1 MGPIIKMTDIK
12 VAYGGNTVLNGVNLK
27 IEKGEVLAIIGPS
40 GSGKSTLLRMLIGLI
55 KPTSGQIVINGQEV
69 ENYNE
74 YQWNVLR
81 KEMGMVFQYSA
92 LFDSMSVEEN
102 VAFGLRQHTKKG
114 NEEIMQI
121 VDRMLTLVGLKGYNN
136 YMPSELSGGMK
147 KRVSLARAIATNPD
161 ILLYDEPTA
170 GLDPVMS
177 DVINKLMLETKQ
189 RMKVTSVLVTHD
201 MCSAFMVADKI
212 AMIYEGAIIVEGSV
226 EEIMK
231 SKHPIVETFIR
242 KALPKGG
249 TFDE

>member
-1 MGPIIKMTDIK
+1 MDPIIKMTDIK
-12 VAYGGNTVLNGVNLK
+12 VAYGGNTVLNCVNLK

-74 YQWNVLR
+74 YQWNALR

-114 NEEIMQI
+114 NEETMQI

-212 AMIYEGAIIVEGSV
+212 AMIYEGAIIAEGSV